1 MAIAICVAGGESRR
15 LERASGRGRLYV
27 GSIAVTFI
35 PPTLRT
41 WSLAGCGSAV
51 LLVLCPLAK
60 ADEPPVARIDGAAV
74 SRGEVELEFRR
85 AFGERELPEQQRKAA
100 WRATVEQVIDRRL
113 VLAYLERNKQ
123 AASGQDVDFAVAQL
137 EKELA
142 AQQLT
147 LEQHLAQAKLSLDEL
162 RGALAWKLSWNKCL
176 ERYLSEANLQKYFDQ
191 HRREFDGTQL
201 RVAHILWKLP
211 TDADDA
217 RAKAAMDQAAAVKAE
232 IAAGKLTFAAAAAKH
247 SQAPTAKAGGGIGW
261 VERHQPMPEAFSKAA
276 FALDKGAVSGPVRTA
291 AGIHL
296 ITVLE
301 SKPGTKTAQEVADEL
316 RPAVTLYLFRW
327 IADRERAKAKI
338 EYAGK

>member
-1 MAIAICVAGGESRR
+1 MFTFLRPAGLFVFIQAGWCLNFVQAQPATPEVA
-15 LERASGRGRLYV
+15 
-27 GSIAVTFI
+27 
-35 PPTLRT
+35 TL
-41 WSLAGCGSAV
+41 
-51 LLVLCPLAK
+51 
-60 ADEPPVARIDGAAV
+60 ARIDGAAV

-85 AFGERELPEQQRKAA
+85 AFGERELPEAQRKAA

-162 RGALAWKLSWNKCL
+162 RGALSWKLSWNKYL

-191 HRREFDGTQL
+191 HRREFDGTKL

-211 TDADDA
+211 ADADEMTV
-217 RAKAAMDQAAAVKAE
+217 KAALEKAAAIKAE
-232 IAAGKLTFAAAAAKH
+232 IAAGKLTFAAAAGTH
-247 SQAPTAKAGGGIGW
+247 SQAPTAKAGGDIGW
-261 VERHQPMPEAFSKAA
+261 IERHQPMPEAFSTAA
-276 FALDKGAVSGPVRTA
+276 FALEKGAVSAPVRTA
-291 AGIHL
+291 AGVHL
-296 ITVLE
+296 ISVLDI
-301 SKPGTKTAQEVADEL
+301 KPGTKTAQDAADEL

-327 IADRERAKAKI
+327 IADRERGKAKI
-338 EYAGK
+338 EYAE

>member
-1 MAIAICVAGGESRR
+1 VTFTPLRRRVLSLACVSFILSLSIVPSRAAEDAIA
-15 LERASGRGRLYV
+15 
-27 GSIAVTFI
+27 
-35 PPTLRT
+35 
-41 WSLAGCGSAV
+41 
-51 LLVLCPLAK
+51 
-60 ADEPPVARIDGAAV
+60 ARVDGAAV

-85 AFGERELPEQQRKAA
+85 AFGERELSDEQRQAA
-100 WRATVEQVIDRRL
+100 WKATVEQVIDRRL

-147 LEQHLAQAKLSLDEL
+147 LEQHLQQAKLSLEEL
-162 RGALAWKLSWNKCL
+162 RGALAWKLSWNKYL
-176 ERYLSEANLQKYFDQ
+176 ERYLSEPNLQKYFDQ

-211 TDADDA
+211 ADADEA
-217 RAKAAMDQAAAVKAE
+217 TVKAMKQAAATKAE

-247 SQAPTAKAGGGIGW
+247 SQAPTAKAGGDIGW
-261 VERHQPMPEAFSKAA
+261 IERHQPMPEAFSKAA
-276 FALDKGAVSGPVRTA
+276 FALEKGTVSEPVRTA

-296 ITVLE
+296 ITLLE
-301 SKPGTKTAQEVADEL
+301 IKPGTKTAQEVADEL

-327 IADRERAKAKI
+327 IADRERMKAKI
-338 EYAGK
+338 EYAD

>member
-1 MAIAICVAGGESRR
+1 MFLQVCWCLSFAQAQPEAGE
-15 LERASGRGRLYV
+15 A
-27 GSIAVTFI
+27 A
-35 PPTLRT
+35 
-41 WSLAGCGSAV
+41 AA
-51 LLVLCPLAK
+51 
-60 ADEPPVARIDGAAV
+60 ARVDGAAV

-85 AFGERELPEQQRKAA
+85 AFGDRELGGEPREAA

-113 VLAYLERNKQ
+113 VLGYLERSKQ
-123 AASGQDVDFAVAQL
+123 AASGQDVDFAVTQL

-162 RGALAWKLSWNKCL
+162 RGALAWKLSWNKYL

-211 TDADDA
+211 ADADEA
-217 RAKAAMDQAAAVKAE
+217 SILAAMERAAALRAE
-232 IAAGKLTFAAAAAKH
+232 IAAGKVTFADAAKTH
-247 SQAPTAKAGGGIGW
+247 SQAPTAKAGGDISW
-261 VERHQPMPEAFSKAA
+261 IERHQPMPEAFSQAA
-276 FALDKGAVSGPVRTA
+276 FALDKLQVTGPVRTS

-301 SKPGTKTAQEVADEL
+301 MKPGTKTAQDVAAEL

-327 IADRERAKAKI
+327 IADRERAKAKV
-338 EYAGK
+338 EYSD